1 MRYFLTLLLLFF
13 AASTAGAQTVTIPD
27 EVSRWFLEQDDKVS
41 VLQTQVTTLK
51 LEILSLKHQVKIQ
64 QTTVS
69 LHVDDSKILK
79 ALIDSKQEQ
88 LSIKEKELRSAR
100 REITKQKILKVLG
113 WATAAVLAVLLGI
126 SATNG

>member
-13 AASTAGAQTVTIPD
+13 AASTVGAQTVTIPD